1 MFDEASIRD
10 LMREG
15 RYAEARDAAIA
26 RVRGL
31 PGDDAAVSLL
41 LEVERRAMEDERRRR
56 ADDGDETFAGMFG
69 RADRRRMRG
78 KLNLVTGCVFL
89 AVGLW
94 WIVQGLMLGPR
105 GTFQVR
111 NKTGQMRDVGRTEAV
126 ATGALLVGISGI
138 GFATYAVTHRR
149 ERAA

>member
-15 RYAEARDAAIA
+15 RYAEAREAVIS

-31 PGDDAAVSLL
+31 PCDDAAVSLL
-41 LEVERRAMEDERRRR
+41 LEVERKSLEAERRKR
-56 ADDGDETFAGMFG
+56 DNDGDDTFSGMLG
-69 RADRRRMRG
+69 RGDRRRMRG
-78 KLNLVTGCVFL
+78 KLNLVTGCVFF

-105 GTFQVR
+105 GTFPVR
-111 NKTGQMRDVGRTEAV
+111 NKTGQMRDVNRTEAV

-138 GFATYAVTHRR
+138 GFAVYAWTHR
-149 ERAA
+149 EDATS